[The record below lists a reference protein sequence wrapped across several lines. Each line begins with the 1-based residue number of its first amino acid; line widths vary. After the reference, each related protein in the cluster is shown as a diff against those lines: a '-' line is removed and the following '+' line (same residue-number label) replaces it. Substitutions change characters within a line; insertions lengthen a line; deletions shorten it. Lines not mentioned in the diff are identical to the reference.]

1 MKGSLRVLCVA
12 AVIALSASVVAAG
25 EVTELRV
32 AKQYGLGYLQMML
45 MEEQK
50 LVEKH
55 AKALGLGDIKVSWS
69 TFRSSDV
76 MNDALLSGNLDFA
89 SVGAPGLAIIWSRT
103 RGTPQE
109 VKAAFAYNYIL
120 NALNTRDPDIKSLAD
135 YTGKHKIAV
144 PAVKASNQAIFLQ
157 IAASKLYGM
166 ANYARFDPLTVSMT
180 HPDGMAA
187 LLSGAG
193 EIGSHFTTTPF
204 VQKEIEK
211 PGVRRIISAREILG
225 APNCH
230 NFMVAPTK
238 FYNANPKTYTA
249 FLQAMQEA
257 TDIINKDKRAAA
269 ELYIRVTKDK
279 TPVDDMLKIMND
291 PGNEYAF
298 DVTPPGDMITIQFM
312 HTIGSI
318 KVKPESWSDLL
329 FPKPGK

>member
-1 MKGSLRVLCVA
+1 MMIRILKPFMAGFVLVLVASTCVA
-12 AVIALSASVVAAG
+12 A
-25 EVTELRV
+25 ETKELRL
-32 AKQYGLGYLQMML
+32 AKQYGLGYVQMML

-55 AKALGLGDIKVSWS
+55 AVAAGLGDVKVSWS

-76 MNDALLSGNLDFA
+76 MNDALLSGNVDFA

-103 RGTPQE
+103 RGTAQE

-166 ANYARFDPLTVSMT
+166 ANYGRFDPLTVSMT

-204 VQKEIEK
+204 V
-211 PGVRRIISAREILG
+211 
-225 APNCH
+225 
-230 NFMVAPTK
+230 
-238 FYNANPKTYTA
+238 
-249 FLQAMQEA
+249 
-257 TDIINKDKRAAA
+257 
-269 ELYIRVTKDK
+269 
-279 TPVDDMLKIMND
+279 
-291 PGNEYAF
+291 
-298 DVTPPGDMITIQFM
+298 
-312 HTIGSI
+312 
-318 KVKPESWSDLL
+318 
-329 FPKPGK
+329 